1 MKKIN
6 IKSFWAVLIA
16 LAAMVGVS
24 SCSEELGETIFPDV
38 DETLDKTAYTFALDS
53 FIKREFT
60 EPYNMSFLYRMVD
73 TSTDMSY
80 DLVPT
85 SYEKAAEFA
94 VLCKYLWF
102 DVYKELAGEKI
113 VFLKKYSPRI
123 IHLIGSPA
131 YNQTGTIVQ
140 GTAEGGKKVT
150 LYEGNSL
157 DVTNINRLNDKFF
170 HTMHHEFGH
179 VLSSAHLYSNDYRL
193 LSNGLYS
200 PFDWQQT
207 PDSVALGRGF
217 ITPYSANMIDDDVVE
232 IVSTYLTEPIE
243 QWNQRLAVAAYD
255 WEKKEGLDADTLN
268 AALLSGVSRDIIGYV
283 VGSTSDVDGNDVQYD
298 VQRKVIARDPED
310 RPILTDGTV
319 VFFGFAP
326 VDTLED
332 GTPVDRDDLGFT
344 TRSVADSSYV
354 DCTDRLNFTH
364 AASQTGAEILNQ
376 KWNMIRDWLKEF
388 FELDFVALRNEVQR
402 RQYVTETDEQGNDLQ
417 NEDGSYVFKRRP
429 DGSYY
434 NRLTYPTGDPEFPTL
449 MDKLMNQIN
458 ELKKLK

>member
-6 IKSFWAVLIA
+6 IKSFWAALIA

-38 DETLDKTAYTFALDS
+38 DETLDKSAYTFAIDS

-60 EPYNMSFLYRMVD
+60 EPYNMAFYYRMVD
-73 TSTDMSY
+73 TSSDMSY
-80 DLVPT
+80 NLVPT

-102 DVYKELAGEKI
+102 DVYKELAGEKE

-131 YNQTGTIVQ
+131 YNNTGTIVQ

-150 LYEGNSL
+150 LYEGNTL
-157 DVTNINRLNDKFF
+157 EVENIDRLNDKFF

-179 VLSSAHLYSNDYRL
+179 VLSASHLYSNDYRL

-232 IVSTYLTEPIE
+232 ILSTYLTETNE
-243 QWNQRLAVAAYD
+243 MWNQRMAVAAYD
-255 WEKKEGLDADTLN
+255 WEKKEGLDADTLVN
-268 AALLSGVSRDIIGYV
+268 ALVNGVSRDILGYITNAV
-283 VGSTSDVDGNDVQYD
+283 TNVDGGDAQYD
-298 VQRKVIARDPED
+298 VQRKVIARDLED

-319 VFFGFAP
+319 VFLGTAP

-332 GTPVDRDDLGFT
+332 GTPFDRDDFGFT

-354 DCTDRLNFTH
+354 NCEGRLNFTH
-364 AASQTGAEILNQ
+364 AANQTGAEILNQ
-376 KWNMIRDWLKEF
+376 KWNMINDWLKEYF
-388 FELDFVALRNEVQR
+388 QLDFVALRNEVQR
-402 RQYVTETDEQGNDLQ
+402 RQYMTEQDAQGNDLK

-429 DGSYY
+429 DGRYY
-434 NRLTYPTGDPEFPTL
+434 NRLTYPTGDPQYPTL
-449 MDKLMNQIN
+449 MDKLMSQIE